1 MVTLAIASLLIVVMV
16 RKLLPFVLPYG
27 PKLDVEPSLI
37 VTVIVRSLLLAGLN
51 GFKMKSRKVCPGTL
65 NVMSFTNPSM
75 AVTLACPFEVT
86 TRLSVVEENWVC
98 VLL

>member
-37 VTVIVRSLLLAGLN
+37 VTVIVRSLEGMLRNARGNPQVNLVPGKPRTR
-51 GFKMKSRKVCPGTL
+51 GF
-65 NVMSFTNPSM
+65 
-75 AVTLACPFEVT
+75 
-86 TRLSVVEENWVC
+86 
-98 VLL
+98 